1 MFSPK
6 LRGSD
11 LSRFEL
17 FADCSPAQ
25 LASVDSLSTRLHIG
39 TGRVLLHEGG
49 ADRQFLIIL
58 EGEVGVSRH
67 RARRLP
73 CSHLVTSWARWPML
87 TGEPRSATVT
97 ALTPLEILVCNG
109 GEFAALLDRVPS
121 VKDKLVATAA
131 SRMTANAL
139 AA

>member
-1 MFSPK
+1 MS
-6 LRGSD
+6 GN
-11 LSRFEL
+11 
-17 FADCSPAQ
+17 PAT
-25 LASVDSLSTRLHIG
+25 TRVCRVG

-49 ADRQFLIIL
+49 ADRQFLIIV
-58 EGEVGVSRH
+58 EGEVGVSRY
-67 RARRLP
+67 RGTPLAVLSP
-73 CSHLVTSWARWPML
+73 GDFVGEMAML

-109 GEFAALLDRVPS
+109 GEFGALMERVPS
-121 VKDKLVATAA
+121 IKEKLVAAAA